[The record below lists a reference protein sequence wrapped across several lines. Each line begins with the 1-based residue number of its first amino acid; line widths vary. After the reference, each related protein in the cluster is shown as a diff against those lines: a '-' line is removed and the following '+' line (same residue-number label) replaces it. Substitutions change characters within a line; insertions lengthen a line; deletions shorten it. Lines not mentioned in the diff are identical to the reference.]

1 MFITFLHQ
9 INKPTK
15 QQVSFGS
22 FFFLSK
28 EFLLGITLSS
38 TYRPGVFAFWA
49 PTSSCAQ
56 DGGSRCHILAF
67 WSPCFSKLFGL
78 ASLVPAAVHSH
89 SLISGPGGGRRRSLE
104 TRIPQRPVSLQ
115 FLNID
120 QSEKLIK
127 ELCYFITLEEKRV
140 LLPSLGDLYR
150 RVGLTVVFV
159 WGFPGGLVV
168 KNPPASAEN
177 MGTILGPGKSHV
189 LRSDWARALQL
200 RSLCSKALE
209 LQLLSPLTAATEAW
223 PPERLCSTRAATTVG
238 SPCTATRE

>member
-1 MFITFLHQ
+1 M
-9 INKPTK
+9 P
-15 QQVSFGS
+15 SG
-22 FFFLSK
+22 
-28 EFLLGITLSS
+28 LLPHPVRRTEAQG
-38 TYRPGVFAFWA
+38 A
-49 PTSSCAQ
+49 TSWPSEALASRSC
-56 DGGSRCHILAF
+56 LA
-67 WSPCFSKLFGL
+67 S

-177 MGTILGPGKSHV
+177 LGTILGPGKSHV
-189 LRSDWARALQL
+189 LRSN
-200 RSLCSKALE
+200 
-209 LQLLSPLTAATEAW
+209 
-223 PPERLCSTRAATTVG
+223 
-238 SPCTATRE
+238 